1 MFYGQIEMK
10 LEISNRKKFVKS
22 TNVGK
27 LNNTLVNNQKVKREI
42 AKCFEM
48 NEDKIINT

>member
-10 LEISNRKKFVKS
+10 LEISKRKKFVKF

-27 LNNTLVNNQKVKREI
+27 LNNTFLSNQEIKREI

-48 NEDKIINT
+48 NEDKITNI